1 LEQSLRRH
9 GKPNILDIRANRRAR
24 VSGDKKKRILRWP
37 LGLLATGVAGAAV
50 VLWRGCWHR
59 KMSWPVSSEGC
70 SYQVCTGCGIK
81 RLFDEKEFRGYGRF
95 EYDLDRLISLAS
107 EHRKQREPL
116 SFPSERR
123 PAS

>member
-1 LEQSLRRH
+1 
-9 GKPNILDIRANRRAR
+9 
-24 VSGDKKKRILRWP
+24 VTGDKKKRILSWP
-37 LGLLATGVAGAAV
+37 LGLVATGVAGAAV

-59 KMSWPVSSEGC
+59 KMSWPISSEGC

-81 RLFDEKEFRGYGRF
+81 RLFDEQEFRAYGPF
-95 EYDLDRLISLAS
+95 DYDLARLIEFSAD
-107 EHRKQREPL
+107 RQKQRQPL